1 MSLESNIRRF
11 QSLNHS
17 LGKRALNA
25 LFPDDF
31 ELYIF
36 AFELVN
42 GDDVTEDYFILP
54 INPSNITEPSS
65 PIQSI
70 KKTAGGVTTLNT
82 VTFAP
87 KTINIQGN
95 FGRKFKFLAGSLLVN
110 FAAIGFKP
118 SLGKIKS
125 VFSKSFK
132 TGYGCY
138 REMER
143 ILDKSNTLDSK
154 GQPYSLYFYNLALGH
169 NYLVKFTEVTPSM
182 NQESNMIWNYSL
194 TLKSLCKI
202 EDIVKKD
209 KRSLTGTMSAKSFL
223 QTSVNNVANSIST
236 LIPK

>member
-1 MSLESNIRRF
+1 MSLESNVRRF
-11 QSLNHS
+11 QLLSRS

-36 AFELVN
+36 AFELTN
-42 GDDVTEDYFILP
+42 GDDVTEDYFIFP
-54 INPSNITEPSS
+54 INPNSISEPNI

-70 KKTAGGVTTLNT
+70 RKTAGGVTTLNT
-82 VTFAP
+82 TTFAP
-87 KTINIQGN
+87 TTINIQGS

-110 FAAIGFKP
+110 FSAIGFKP
-118 SLGKIKS
+118 KLTST
-125 VFSKSFK
+125 FSKSFK

-143 ILDKSNTLDSK
+143 ILDKSNKLDSK

-169 NYLVKFTEVTPSM
+169 NYLVKFTELTPSM
-182 NQESNMIWNYSL
+182 NQDSNMIWNYSL
-194 TLKSLCKI
+194 TLKSLCRI

-209 KRSLTGTMSAKSFL
+209 KRSLTGAMSAKSFL
-223 QTSVNNVANSIST
+223 QGSVNSIGNSIGS
-236 LIPK
+236 LIP

>member
-1 MSLESNIRRF
+1 MSLESNVRRF
-11 QSLNHS
+11 HSLSRS

-42 GDDVTEDYFILP
+42 GDDITEDYFILP
-54 INPSNITEPSS
+54 INPNNITELST

-70 KKTAGGVTTLNT
+70 KKTAGGITTLNT
-82 VTFAP
+82 TTFAP
-87 KTINIQGN
+87 TTISIQGN
-95 FGRKFKFLAGSLLVN
+95 FGRKFKFLAGGLLVN
-110 FAAIGFKP
+110 FSAIGFKP
-118 SLGKIKS
+118 PSGKIKS

-143 ILDKSNTLDSK
+143 ILDKSNTLDGK

-169 NYLVKFTEVTPSM
+169 NYLVKFTEITPSM

-194 TLKSLCKI
+194 TLKSLCRI

-209 KRSLTGTMSAKSFL
+209 KRSLTGAMSAKSFL
-223 QTSVNNVANSIST
+223 QSSINNVANSLGS
-236 LIPK
+236 LIP

>member
-1 MSLESNIRRF
+1 MSLESNVRRF
-11 QSLNHS
+11 QALNTS

-42 GDDVTEDYFILP
+42 GDDQTEDYFIFP
-54 INPSNITEPSS
+54 INPTSISEPNQ
-65 PIQSI
+65 PIQSF
-70 KKTAGGVTTLNT
+70 KKTAGGITVLNT
-82 VTFAP
+82 TTFAP
-87 KTINIQGN
+87 TTINIQGN

-110 FAAIGFKP
+110 FSAIGFKP
-118 SLGKIKS
+118 TAGQIKQ

-138 REMER
+138 REMGR
-143 ILDKSNTLDSK
+143 ILEKSNTLDNK

-169 NYLVKFTEVTPSM
+169 NYLVKFMELSPSM
-182 NQESNMIWNYSL
+182 TQDSNMIWNYNLS
-194 TLKSLCKI
+194 LKSLCRI

-209 KRSLTGTMSAKSFL
+209 KRSLTASMSAKSFL
-223 QTSVNNVANSIST
+223 QTSVNNVGNSIQS
-236 LIPK
+236 LIS